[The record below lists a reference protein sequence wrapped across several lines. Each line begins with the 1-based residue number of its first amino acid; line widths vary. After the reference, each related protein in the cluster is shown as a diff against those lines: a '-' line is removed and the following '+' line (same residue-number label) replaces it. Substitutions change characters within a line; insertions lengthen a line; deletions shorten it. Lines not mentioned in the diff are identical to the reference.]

1 MRAIRITI
9 ALLILSPI
17 FLLAISESRLSV
29 RVLAQVTTLPGPA
42 PLTPPA
48 APGQPNSFATIGALP
63 SLAPAPGTFR
73 AAIASVQPT
82 PRIFRCTC
90 SAPGYWTEWAGTVA
104 APSYSRR
111 RNRASFRHS
120 PRRTTLRTRRSG
132 TESPRASRCRCSR
145 HRSRVNA
152 RNARAIEQV
161 TEIVARPRL
170 VQQLFQIERERRGSL
185 DVPDRRRVERN
196 IA

>member
-17 FLLAISESRLSV
+17 FLLAISESRLGV

-104 APSYSRR
+104 APSYILAKQAASGQCVSYNVNSR
-111 RNRASFRHS
+111 APS
-120 PRRTTLRTRRSG
+120 PYIA
-132 TESPRASRCRCSR
+132 PPQ
-145 HRSRVNA
+145 SRVISPLASPYNTA
-152 RNARAIEQV
+152 HASIGNGVTAGQPLQV
-161 TEIVARPRL
+161 FKAQVAGECT
-170 VQQLFQIERERRGSL
+170 QCAC
-185 DVPDRRRVERN
+185 N
-196 IA
+196 